1 MRKNILVRV
10 GLAIALLILA
20 IPVVASAQIRI
31 YERDRYD
38 RSDRYDRGALRSA
51 LAQLENSSARLENDL
66 SATRGRRVLGGLFWV
81 GNPTDTNAIA
91 EVRDFRVAVRQLR
104 RASAGG
110 RDLSG
115 SYDEARNV
123 IEQGMRLDRYLRL
136 RTGRTDVDEELAQI
150 RSSLHVIA
158 DAYDINIRSYALNR

>member
-1 MRKNILVRV
+1 MRKNSLVRL
-10 GLAIALLILA
+10 GLAIALLIFA

-38 RSDRYDRGALRSA
+38 QSDRYDRYDRGALRSA
-51 LAQLENSSARLENDL
+51 MAQLENSSARLESDL

-81 GNPTDTNAIA
+81 TNPTDSNAIA
-91 EVRDFRVAVRQLR
+91 EVRDFRIAVRQLR

-123 IEQGMRLDRYLRL
+123 IDQGMRLDRYLRL

-150 RSSLHVIA
+150 RSNLHVIA
-158 DAYDINIRSYALNR
+158 DAYDMSIRY

>member
-1 MRKNILVRV
+1 MRKNILVRL
-10 GLAIALLILA
+10 GLAIALLMFA
-20 IPVVASAQIRI
+20 IPVVASAQIQI

-38 RSDRYDRGALRSA
+38 QRDRYDRGSLRSA
-51 LAQLENSSARLENDL
+51 MAQLENSSARLESDL

-81 GNPTDTNAIA
+81 TNPTDTNAIA

-123 IEQGMRLDRYLRL
+123 IDQGMRLDRYLRL

-158 DAYDINIRSYALNR
+158 DAYDMNIRY

>member
-1 MRKNILVRV
+1 MRKNTLVRL
-10 GLAIALLILA
+10 GLAIALLMFA

-38 RSDRYDRGALRSA
+38 QSDRYDRGALRSA
-51 LAQLENSSARLENDL
+51 MAQLENSSARLESDL

-81 GNPTDTNAIA
+81 TNPRDTNAIA
-91 EVRDFRVAVRQLR
+91 EVRDFRIAVRQLR

-123 IEQGMRLDRYLRL
+123 VDQGMRLDRYLRL

-158 DAYDINIRSYALNR
+158 DAYDMSIRY

>member
-1 MRKNILVRV
+1 MQKNILIRLV
-10 GLAIALLILA
+10 LAIALLMFA
-20 IPVVASAQIRI
+20 IPVVASAQIQI
-31 YERDRYD
+31 YGRDRYD

-51 LAQLENSSARLENDL
+51 LAQLDNSSARLESDL

-81 GNPTDTNAIA
+81 TSPTDSNAIA

-123 IEQGMRLDRYLRL
+123 IDQGMRLDRYLRL

-158 DAYDINIRSYALNR
+158 DAYNMSIRY

>member
-1 MRKNILVRV
+1 MRKNILGRFV
-10 GLAIALLILA
+10 LAIALLIFA

-38 RSDRYDRGALRSA
+38 RSDRNDRYDRGALRNA
-51 LAQLENSSARLENDL
+51 MAQLDYSSARLESDL
-66 SATRGRRVLGGLFWV
+66 SVTRGRRVLGGLFWIS
-81 GNPTDTNAIA
+81 NPNDNAAIA

-123 IEQGMRLDRYLRL
+123 INQGMRLDRYLRL

-158 DAYDINIRSYALNR
+158 DAYDMNIRY

>member
-1 MRKNILVRV
+1 MRKNILGRFV
-10 GLAIALLILA
+10 LAIALLIFA

-38 RSDRYDRGALRSA
+38 RSDRYDRYDRGALRSA
-51 LAQLENSSARLENDL
+51 LAQLDNSSARLESDL
-66 SATRGRRVLGGLFWV
+66 SATRGRRVLGGLFWIS
-81 GNPTDTNAIA
+81 NPNDNAAIA

-123 IEQGMRLDRYLRL
+123 IEQGMHLDRYLRL

-158 DAYDINIRSYALNR
+158 DAHDMNIRY